1 MASHLL
7 GDFNPIWTLYSR
19 KGSSL
24 LQKKMNKCRSY
35 HPPNPLSPFSPFS
48 APGNGPKSQRIG
60 FHSERRIGGATQ
72 GLEILDTPWIHE
84 KIHLCSNYVSS
95 VDNWYWLII
104 DPIFPHEFNWKKCW
118 SYFARNSDSNVF
130 LAEIS
135 LYTSWPEKTMVNS
148 SMLVCYQVHLPRGVY
163 IKYSIDYAQH
173 FLNAKPNHCAQA
185 ASILTSCTFSCFDV
199 FRWELVFVCF
209 CFNHSSTAA

>member
-24 LQKKMNKCRSY
+24 LLQKMNKSILKTWSAALTTLPIPF
-35 HPPNPLSPFSPFS
+35 PPFPLFRAWKRAKKSENWLSLW
-48 APGNGPKSQRIG
+48 AENWPGNPRVGNSWYPLNS
-60 FHSERRIGGATQ
+60 
-72 GLEILDTPWIHE
+72 W
-84 KIHLCSNYVSS
+84 KIPLCSNYVSS

-135 LYTSWPEKTMVNS
+135 LYTSWPEKKQWWILPCWYAIKSTYPG
-148 SMLVCYQVHLPRGVY
+148 VC
-163 IKYSIDYAQH
+163 I
-173 FLNAKPNHCAQA
+173 
-185 ASILTSCTFSCFDV
+185 
-199 FRWELVFVCF
+199 
-209 CFNHSSTAA
+209 

>member
-24 LQKKMNKCRSY
+24 LLQKMNKSILKTWSAALTTLPIPF
-35 HPPNPLSPFSPFS
+35 PPFPPFPRLETGQKVRELAFTLS
-48 APGNGPKSQRIG
+48 GELGR
-60 FHSERRIGGATQ
+60 ATQ
-72 GLEILDTPWIHE
+72 GLENSWYPLNSW
-84 KIHLCSNYVSS
+84 KIPLCSNYVSS

-135 LYTSWPEKTMVNS
+135 LYTSWPEKNNGEFFHAGMLS
-148 SMLVCYQVHLPRGVY
+148 SPLTQGCVY
-163 IKYSIDYAQH
+163 KSH
-173 FLNAKPNHCAQA
+173 RL
-185 ASILTSCTFSCFDV
+185 CTAFFECK
-199 FRWELVFVCF
+199 
-209 CFNHSSTAA
+209 T